1 MPYLVSVLDNFWSSL
16 KNILKIGETFKVT
29 HIVEQKKCYK
39 ILGCLNIDI
48 YRQGLY
54 SLLQLY
60 ISLLMMLLW
69 PLNLFYSIVFY
80 PYSFTKFNQNGPLTR
95 EISSSWKYALTTV
108 GKLV

>member
-16 KNILKIGETFKVT
+16 NNILKIGETFEVT
-29 HIVEQKKCYK
+29 DIVEQKKCYK

-69 PLNLFYSIVFY
+69 PLNLFYSIVNLSLFFY
-80 PYSFTKFNQNGPLTR
+80 KIQSK
-95 EISSSWKYALTTV
+95 WALNSRN
-108 GKLV
+108 

>member
-1 MPYLVSVLDNFWSSL
+1 MPYLVSVLDNFWSNL

-29 HIVEQKKCYK
+29 DIVEQKKCYK

-69 PLNLFYSIVFY
+69 PLNLFYSIVNLSLFFY
-80 PYSFTKFNQNGPLTR
+80 KIQSK
-95 EISSSWKYALTTV
+95 WALNSRN
-108 GKLV
+108 

>member
-29 HIVEQKKCYK
+29 DIVEQKKCYK

-69 PLNLFYSIVFY
+69 PLNLFYSIVNLSLFFY
-80 PYSFTKFNQNGPLTR
+80 KIQSK
-95 EISSSWKYALTTV
+95 WALNSRN
-108 GKLV
+108 

>member
-29 HIVEQKKCYK
+29 DIVEQKKCFK

-69 PLNLFYSIVFY
+69 PLNLFYSIVNLSLFFY
-80 PYSFTKFNQNGPLTR
+80 KIQSK
-95 EISSSWKYALTTV
+95 WALNSRN
-108 GKLV
+108 

>member
-1 MPYLVSVLDNFWSSL
+1 MPYLVSVLDNFWSNL

-29 HIVEQKKCYK
+29 DIVEQKKCYK

-54 SLLQLY
+54 SLLHLY

-69 PLNLFYSIVFY
+69 PLNLFYSIVNLSLFFY
-80 PYSFTKFNQNGPLTR
+80 KIQSK
-95 EISSSWKYALTTV
+95 WALNSRN
-108 GKLV
+108 

>member
-16 KNILKIGETFKVT
+16 KNILKIGETFEVT
-29 HIVEQKKCYK
+29 DIVEQKKCYK

-54 SLLQLY
+54 SLLHLY

-69 PLNLFYSIVFY
+69 PLNLFYSIVNLSLFFY
-80 PYSFTKFNQNGPLTR
+80 KIQSK
-95 EISSSWKYALTTV
+95 WALNSRN
-108 GKLV
+108 

>member
-1 MPYLVSVLDNFWSSL
+1 MPHLVSVLDNFWSSL
-16 KNILKIGETFKVT
+16 KNIFKIGETFKVT
-29 HIVEQKKCYK
+29 DIVEQKKCYK

-69 PLNLFYSIVFY
+69 PLNLFYSIVNLSLFFY
-80 PYSFTKFNQNGPLTR
+80 KIQSK
-95 EISSSWKYALTTV
+95 WALNSRN
-108 GKLV
+108 

>member
-29 HIVEQKKCYK
+29 DIVEQKKCYK

-48 YRQGLY
+48 YTQGLY
-54 SLLQLY
+54 SLLHLY

-69 PLNLFYSIVFY
+69 PLNLFYSIVNLSLFFY
-80 PYSFTKFNQNGPLTR
+80 KIQSK
-95 EISSSWKYALTTV
+95 WALNSRN
-108 GKLV
+108 

>member
-16 KNILKIGETFKVT
+16 KNILKIGETFEVT
-29 HIVEQKKCYK
+29 DIVEQKKCYK

-69 PLNLFYSIVFY
+69 PLNLFYSIVNLSLFFY
-80 PYSFTKFNQNGPLTR
+80 KIQSK
-95 EISSSWKYALTTV
+95 WALNSRN
-108 GKLV
+108 

>member
-69 PLNLFYSIVFY
+69 PLNLFYSIVNLSLFFY
-80 PYSFTKFNQNGPLTR
+80 KIQSK
-95 EISSSWKYALTTV
+95 WALNSRN
-108 GKLV
+108 

>member
-1 MPYLVSVLDNFWSSL
+1 MPYLVSVLDNFWSNL

-29 HIVEQKKCYK
+29 DIVEQKKCYK

-69 PLNLFYSIVFY
+69 PLNLFYSIVNLSVFFY
-80 PYSFTKFNQNGPLTR
+80 KIQSK
-95 EISSSWKYALTTV
+95 WALNSRN
-108 GKLV
+108 